1 MEAVQRPVRSRH
13 HRHTEN
19 PEGLQGE
26 ANDRVLLPP
35 EPGDFDSELGLV
47 WQKSKKRHFKRVGE
61 TDLGV
66 RNGEDNAAGGAV
78 DTNDIPRGAG
88 VAVAPSAPPVEEIDT
103 IIADYKT
110 QKNKVMEQHSVIE
123 SKKDLMRQRKE
134 NERTKIISVFSNILD
149 ILADKEA
156 SLLCKLDERYRHQ
169 EDKLEE
175 LLTSTEDAIDSI
187 NTETIIAENV
197 KTGDSHFQDVSVA
210 DIIPLLNDIKAGV
223 EERAETLQNDERE
236 MAEIE
241 LNDEAYGIIDSLV
254 YVTIPGIENA
264 DENETNED
272 EDEVDDQETI
282 ENTDIDSEQNQEG
295 ESTENV
301 TLTDTENVNEI
312 SDNNAVGNEESE
324 NTEREVASEMSN
336 LQVELD
342 HPSPTAPPQPDAE
355 EDPPP
360 YWQAIGLSGPTETDN
375 LPTPHSPAVVSSDRV
390 PHYSGASQ
398 YVDSAS
404 GGQQSNEL
412 LFFHNILLKRPYDS
426 RAPKPVALSWKME
439 KILVADRANSKIKVY
454 SGIGGVIPSF
464 KFITEMY
471 LGGCEIYDMAFV
483 EARGEEL
490 RHVITIPRAKTLM
503 FVSIGSD
510 KVFKMMY
517 KLKLSRGYT
526 GVAKGPTGNTLVCA
540 DALPHNGEARIDIVN
555 IQGHVLRTFKCTCSL
570 LYFSY
575 PRCVEVFNQA
585 IIVADWKLN
594 LVVVLHEDG
603 GAIAQYAGTRSYP
616 LKEPCS
622 LTIDQFGNIM
632 VVDGK
637 TGNIH
642 VIDLYC
648 QPLEVIKCPRGETA
662 KLISFDKSSHRL
674 AVYRKTGDIGIYDF
688 KGGYHTVSRNVETP
702 VHAVRYINQ
711 PEHHIN
717 QPEYQGALPLVE
729 GMLPTTVANAGGG
742 RQRQAMDPCMN
753 QLEYIYGNQQDHQ
766 LPLVEGM
773 LPSTIASIGTGRQR
787 QANSR
792 GNYNMFHL

>member
-156 SLLCKLDERYRHQ
+156 SLLCKLDEKYRHQ

-210 DIIPLLNDIKAGV
+210 DIIPLLSDIKAGV

-241 LNDEAYGIIDSLV
+241 LNDEAYGIIESLV

-264 DENETNED
+264 DENENNED

-295 ESTENV
+295 ESTEDV
-301 TLTDTENVNEI
+301 TLTDTENVGEV
-312 SDNNAVGNEESE
+312 SDNSA
-324 NTEREVASEMSN
+324 
-336 LQVELD
+336 
-342 HPSPTAPPQPDAE
+342 AE
-355 EDPPP
+355 
-360 YWQAIGLSGPTETDN
+360 IG
-375 LPTPHSPAVVSSDRV
+375 
-390 PHYSGASQ
+390 
-398 YVDSAS
+398 
-404 GGQQSNEL
+404 
-412 LFFHNILLKRPYDS
+412 
-426 RAPKPVALSWKME
+426 RA
-439 KILVADRANSKIKVY
+439 
-454 SGIGGVIPSF
+454 
-464 KFITEMY
+464 
-471 LGGCEIYDMAFV
+471 
-483 EARGEEL
+483 
-490 RHVITIPRAKTLM
+490 HV
-503 FVSIGSD
+503 
-510 KVFKMMY
+510 
-517 KLKLSRGYT
+517 
-526 GVAKGPTGNTLVCA
+526 
-540 DALPHNGEARIDIVN
+540 
-555 IQGHVLRTFKCTCSL
+555 
-570 LYFSY
+570 
-575 PRCVEVFNQA
+575 
-585 IIVADWKLN
+585 
-594 LVVVLHEDG
+594 
-603 GAIAQYAGTRSYP
+603 
-616 LKEPCS
+616 
-622 LTIDQFGNIM
+622 
-632 VVDGK
+632 
-637 TGNIH
+637 
-642 VIDLYC
+642 
-648 QPLEVIKCPRGETA
+648 
-662 KLISFDKSSHRL
+662 
-674 AVYRKTGDIGIYDF
+674 
-688 KGGYHTVSRNVETP
+688 
-702 VHAVRYINQ
+702 
-711 PEHHIN
+711 
-717 QPEYQGALPLVE
+717 
-729 GMLPTTVANAGGG
+729 
-742 RQRQAMDPCMN
+742 
-753 QLEYIYGNQQDHQ
+753 
-766 LPLVEGM
+766 
-773 LPSTIASIGTGRQR
+773 
-787 QANSR
+787 
-792 GNYNMFHL
+792 